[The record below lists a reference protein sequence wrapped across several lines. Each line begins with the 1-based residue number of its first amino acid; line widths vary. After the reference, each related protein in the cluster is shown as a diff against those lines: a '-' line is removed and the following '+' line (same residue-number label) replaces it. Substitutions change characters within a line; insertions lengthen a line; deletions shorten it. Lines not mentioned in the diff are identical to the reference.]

1 MTFFKGSR
9 YEHVGEVELG
19 RPDGRTLRYKQTR
32 FIPRTPSHAEHVV
45 HDADRIDRLADEYLH
60 DAQRFWL
67 ICDANRALWPAEL
80 LERTG
85 DVIGIPLEEPR
96 P

>member
-9 YEHVGEVELG
+9 YERVPDATLTA
-19 RPDGRTLRYKQTR
+19 PDGRVLRYKQTR
-32 FIPRTPSHAEHVV
+32 FIADTPSYVQHVV
-45 HDADRIDRLADEYLH
+45 HDADRLDRVASDRLGDPE
-60 DAQRFWL
+60 RFWL
-67 ICDANRALWPAEL
+67 IADANRALWSEDLVA
-80 LERTG
+80 RAG